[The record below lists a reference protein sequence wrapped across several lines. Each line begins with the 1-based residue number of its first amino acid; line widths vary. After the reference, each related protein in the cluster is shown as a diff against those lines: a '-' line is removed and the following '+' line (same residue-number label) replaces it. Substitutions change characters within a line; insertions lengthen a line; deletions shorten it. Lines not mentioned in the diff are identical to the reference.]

1 MAPFLSEKV
10 SDAAVR
16 DRNLEGIS
24 DCSGSRRKLF
34 WVSPQSILQVPTFIS
49 SLPFFAFR

>member
-1 MAPFLSEKV
+1 MALFLSEKV

-24 DCSGSRRKLF
+24 DCSRRKLF